1 MRVASPVLA
10 LAACAAVLSLA
21 PSAVHA
27 RGGDPN
33 GDAWTCLRP
42 HVPEPLIYTSD
53 AIRGANAPPGG
64 EPRSA
69 WEGEVWQAERAYAL
83 ANARGSSF

>member
-1 MRVASPVLA
+1 MAEWR
-10 LAACAAVLSLA
+10 
-21 PSAVHA
+21 AVHA

-53 AIRGANAPPGG
+53 AFQGAFAPPGG
-64 EPRSA
+64 DMRDDDDARDDVVRNGFEP
-69 WEGEVWQAERAYAL
+69 
-83 ANARGSSF
+83 